1 MANNTLTAVVL
12 KPTNAGFNEQYRKLT
27 TQEGQTFS
35 VGIKEYIEGKKNIQD
50 RISALETEKKTI
62 DTDLVIEQNRLYEQ
76 ANKRYSEGGQWT
88 ELESHNGVQVTH
100 AQVSMDENIKVAK
113 NKAEK
118 LKKSK
123 DDLLKSLNQELETFE
138 KKFKSVVWA
147 WNLAYQRSSLPSGS
161 NETIA
166 KGATEVNLSLK
177 QHLYGGGFAWL
188 EPFFENSIPTGNTKS
203 GLYVHTA
210 SQNSKVLIGEW
221 YGYDKDGNPLKIDK
235 PIIPGS
241 KVQLHIYTQSMYGH
255 NIRVELKAN
264 GKTLKANA
272 YRSVTQVT
280 ANKKPDQ
287 QTEIVHEIVDSKDLF
302 LTEVEIYDYS
312 DPKSIQP
319 PQGSMTGHL
328 VDPKEDGSDGTIS
341 KLPNVQKAVVDVY
354 IDPAWCI
361 GEVQIIIKPTI
372 HFGDQKKD
380 LDSVLTVNCRESV
393 KVEMPETGNMPVF
406 VDKIETN
413 FQAFHPCGYNK
424 FAVNDGTRTI
434 DLLEDKSIPPLN
446 LFELVAGPQN
456 NTHDISID
464 LDTDTKE
471 CSFDGTLNDHEK
483 HVLTLINYPEK
494 EIEKNAKPEEEKSST
509 SGSSKVKVQIGGDS
523 ANVSHEQVIAF
534 SGKLEKYTADGD
546 DKQLKFKARY
556 IYNYTPINFGGIPVH
571 PIFRYFWLGKGVP
584 TNTYMVKSDTCR
596 YQQVV
601 SVKTYPDAAW
611 SLKLSYKNSTVER
624 ELWGNQRYADTKK
637 AKFKREPQKW
647 IPAGDGKSIGISL
660 GAKWDNDNEYDATAD
675 VTKQVKALT
684 DSLGAIGRFV
694 NSVFLGDENKKEE
707 KYKEPDAKHKEALE
721 SVADK
726 KDQKE
731 KRELEQTRDQLKSA
745 RTRYSTLVTDRD
757 KAKAQKDIDNLQ
769 RKMDRQSKEY
779 DLKLTRSIGSI
790 SIQWPQLEAQFE
802 WSLENISQRGPFYNQ
817 TGVVLQGV
825 LELTPLIGIT
835 ATLDFLALAQRA
847 HPVALAVIAAA
858 DITLAIIGDGS
869 KITCE
874 LSATGTFGGKLQGF
888 LNTKTGENS
897 FNKDDRNANDKQVA
911 ELKCDLEFKLKI
923 AIELNI
929 EKKKFFVKVIVTGKL
944 GAEATAKWTAKAP
957 IDTDDF
963 GWYLAP
969 EMTFEGL
976 EIKGEASFS
985 GQVSSRDGKSK
996 YGSVESTNEFTW
1008 QAIDAWKEPK
1018 KWGKFYFPSKKE

>member
-1 MANNTLTAVVL
+1 MANNTLTAIVL
-12 KPTNAGFNEQYRKLT
+12 KPDNADFNEQYRTLT
-27 TQEGQTFS
+27 TQEGQVFS
-35 VGIKEYIEGKKNIQD
+35 VGIKEYIEGKKNIQE
-50 RISALETEKKTI
+50 RITALENEKKNI
-62 DTDLVIEQNRLYEQ
+62 DIDLAIEQNRLFDQ
-76 ANKRYSEGGQWT
+76 ANQRYSEGGKWT
-88 ELESHNGVQVTH
+88 EMENHNGVQVTH
-100 AQVSMDENIKVAK
+100 AQVSMDENIKAAK
-113 NKAEK
+113 NKAEN
-118 LKKSK
+118 LKKAK
-123 DDLLKSLNQELETFE
+123 DNLLKNLNQELETFE
-138 KKFKSVVWA
+138 KKFESVVWA
-147 WNLAYQRSSLPSGS
+147 WNLAYQRSSLPNGK

-166 KGATEVNLSLK
+166 LGTKEVNLALK

-188 EPFFENSIPTGNTKS
+188 EPFFENSKPTGNIKS

-210 SQNSKVLIGEW
+210 SQNAQVLTAEW
-221 YGYDKDGNPLKIDK
+221 YGYDKDNNPLKIDK

-241 KVQLHIYTQSMYGH
+241 KVQLHIYTRSMYGH

-264 GKTLKANA
+264 GKTLKANT
-272 YRSVTQVT
+272 YGSVIQVY
-280 ANKKPDQ
+280 ANKKPEQPDS
-287 QTEIVHEIVDSKDLF
+287 TYEVVDSKDLF
-302 LTEVEIYDYS
+302 LAEVEIYDYS

-319 PQGSMTGHL
+319 PAGTITGHL
-328 VDPKEDGSDGTIS
+328 VDPKQDLSDGNIS
-341 KLPNVQKAVVDVY
+341 IVPNVQKAVVDVF

-361 GEVQIIIKPTI
+361 GEVHIVIKPTI

-393 KVEMPETGNMPVF
+393 KVQMPETGNVPVF

-424 FAVNDGTRTI
+424 FEVGDGTRTI

-446 LFELVAGPQN
+446 LFELVAGPLN
-456 NTHDISID
+456 NTHDITID
-464 LDTDTKE
+464 LDTDTTE

-483 HVLTLINYPEK
+483 HVLSLIDYPEK
-494 EIEKNAKPEEEKSST
+494 KIEKDAKEEEEKSST
-509 SGSSKVKVQIGGDS
+509 SFDSKLKVQIGGDK
-523 ANVSHEQVIAF
+523 ANVSHEQLIAF
-534 SGKLEKYTADGD
+534 KGKLEKYTADGD

-556 IYNYTPINFGGIPVH
+556 IYNYTPINLAGIPVH
-571 PIFRYFWLGKGVP
+571 PIFRYFWLGNGVP
-584 TNTYMVKSDTCR
+584 TNTYMVKSNTCR
-596 YQQVV
+596 YQQAV
-601 SVKTYPDAAW
+601 SIKTYPDVGW
-611 SLKLSYKNSTVER
+611 SLKLSYTNSTVER
-624 ELWGNQRYADTKK
+624 ELWGNQRYANTKK

-647 IPAGDGKSIGISL
+647 IPAGEGKSIGISL
-660 GAKWDNDNEYDATAD
+660 GAKWDDENEYDATAD
-675 VTKQVKALT
+675 ITKQVKALT
-684 DSLGAIGRFV
+684 ESLGAIGKFV
-694 NSVFLGDENKKEE
+694 NSVFLGDENKKEG
-707 KYKEPDAKHKEALE
+707 KYKEPDAEHKEALE

-731 KRELEQTRDQLKSA
+731 KRELEQTKDQLNAAK
-745 RTRYSTLVTDRD
+745 TRHRASVTDRD
-757 KAKAQKDIDNLQ
+757 RARAQKDIDSLQ
-769 RKMDRQSKEY
+769 RRMDRQSKEY

-957 IDTDDF
+957 IDTDDY

-969 EMTFEGL
+969 EITFEGL